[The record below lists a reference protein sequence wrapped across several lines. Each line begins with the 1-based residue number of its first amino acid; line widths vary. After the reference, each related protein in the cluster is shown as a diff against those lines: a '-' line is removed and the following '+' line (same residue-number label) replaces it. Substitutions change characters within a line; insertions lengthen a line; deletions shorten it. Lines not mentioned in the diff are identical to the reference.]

1 MNINLYARALLTAI
15 VFSVLAIASGCSDPE
30 PEASSGPAAA
40 QPAAPGMGMGAGQP
54 VEFGME
60 NISGDLYHAGIRS
73 GGGGHNTV
81 VFVTPDGAIIGDPIR
96 ADFAEWLK
104 AELLE
109 RFNAEV
115 EFVLYSHHHPDHAS
129 GGAVF
134 ADTATFVGHASML
147 DALQQLPSNFQP
159 MDANGDGTIER
170 SEARG
175 GVLNAFDR
183 DDTNQDGV
191 LTGAEVNAHTQPPDI
206 TFTDQLSISLGGSTV
221 ELLHTPP
228 AHSEDMTVLFFPEEN
243 VVFTVDFLQVNRLPG
258 GASGFLAGYS
268 VDEYEVAVEAVQAL
282 DFDTLVQ
289 GHSDI
294 LGTRADVDDF
304 VALLQILESEV
315 AAAVA
320 AGSSLEETLESVML
334 EDYSDWLLY
343 ETRRPQLVQNMYEF
357 LSGQQ

>member
-1 MNINLYARALLTAI
+1 MLITPEGAI
-15 VFSVLAIASGCSDPE
+15 V
-30 PEASSGPAAA
+30 
-40 QPAAPGMGMGAGQP
+40 
-54 VEFGME
+54 
-60 NISGDLYHAGIRS
+60 
-73 GGGGHNTV
+73 
-81 VFVTPDGAIIGDPIR
+81 GDPIR

-109 RFNAEV
+109 RFDAEV

-134 ADTATFVGHASML
+134 ADTATFVGHTNMA

-159 MDANGDGTIER
+159 MDANGNGTIER
-170 SEARG
+170 SEASG

-183 DDTNQDGV
+183 DDTNQDGA
-191 LTGAEVNAHTQPPDI
+191 LTGAEVNAHTHPPDI

-221 ELLHTPP
+221 ELLRTPP
-228 AHSEDMTVLFFPEEN
+228 AHSEDMTVLLFPDEN

-258 GASGFLAGYS
+258 GASGFLAGYT
-268 VDEYEVAVEAVQAL
+268 VDEYEVAVGAVQAL
-282 DFDTLVQ
+282 EFDTLVQ

-304 VALLQILESEV
+304 IVLLRTLESDV

-343 ETRRPQLVQNMYEF
+343 ETRRPQLVRNMYES
-357 LSGQQ
+357 LTQ

>member
-1 MNINLYARALLTAI
+1 MNSSCCTRSLSTSIAFGAI
-15 VFSVLAIASGCSDPE
+15 MIASGCSDPE
-30 PEASSGPAAA
+30 SAALTDAAA
-40 QPAAPGMGMGAGQP
+40 VQSPAPGMGMGGGQP

-60 NISGDLYHAGIRS
+60 NIVGDLFHAGIRS

-81 VFVTPDGAIIGDPIR
+81 VLVTPDGAIVGDPIR

-104 AELLE
+104 AELRE
-109 RFNAEV
+109 RFDTEV
-115 EFVLYSHHHPDHAS
+115 AFVLYSHHHPDHAS

-134 ADTATFVGHASML
+134 ADTATFVAHANMV

-159 MDANGDGTIER
+159 MDANGNGTLER

-175 GVLNAFDR
+175 GILNGFDR
-183 DDTNQDGV
+183 DDTNQDGM

-206 TFTDQLSISLGGSTV
+206 TFTDRLSISLGGSTV
-221 ELLHTPP
+221 ELHHMPP
-228 AHSEDMTVLFFPEEN
+228 AHSEDMTVLYFPEES

-268 VDEYEVAVEAVQAL
+268 VDHYEAAVEAVQAL
-282 DFDTLVQ
+282 QFDTLVQ
-289 GHSDI
+289 GHSEL

-304 VALLQILESEV
+304 VTLLRTLESEV

-334 EDYSDWLLY
+334 DGYSDWLLY

-357 LSGQQ
+357 LSAE